1 MRSLK
6 RHFQLNLK
14 TIEININHFQSSYI
28 TWMHH
33 GGVPEK
39 DLERLTTLKTDVLG
53 VFASNDK
60 WINKVALDQFKN
72 DFNELDIQGDLLV
85 YGAEQA
91 FANPSNP
98 N

>member
-33 GGVPEK
+33 GGAPEK

-60 WINKVALDQFKN
+60 WIYKVALAPLKKT
-72 DFNELDIQGDLLV
+72 I
-85 YGAEQA
+85 
-91 FANPSNP
+91 
-98 N
+98 